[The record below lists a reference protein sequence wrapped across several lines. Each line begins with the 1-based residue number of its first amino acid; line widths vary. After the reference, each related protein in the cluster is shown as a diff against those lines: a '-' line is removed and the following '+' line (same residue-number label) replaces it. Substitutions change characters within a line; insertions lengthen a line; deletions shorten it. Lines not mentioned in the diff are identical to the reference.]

1 MNAATVWLESLDLNQ
16 EEKDLA
22 ISKPI
27 ANLYQFLKSKNH
39 EEFLKIFA
47 EGRREHI
54 AKQLNNL
61 PVYDFD
67 TKVLIDE
74 KPTNSVTTYDYAEIK
89 FKISHFN
96 QKGSG
101 YCTLNNY
108 PFPKKEAVTVLMI
121 CGGNLMYSKK
131 VLRK

>member
-27 ANLYQFLKSKNH
+27 ANLYQFLRSKNH

-74 KPTNSVTTYDYAEIK
+74 KPTNSVTTYDYA
-89 FKISHFN
+89 
-96 QKGSG
+96 
-101 YCTLNNY
+101 
-108 PFPKKEAVTVLMI
+108 
-121 CGGNLMYSKK
+121 
-131 VLRK
+131 